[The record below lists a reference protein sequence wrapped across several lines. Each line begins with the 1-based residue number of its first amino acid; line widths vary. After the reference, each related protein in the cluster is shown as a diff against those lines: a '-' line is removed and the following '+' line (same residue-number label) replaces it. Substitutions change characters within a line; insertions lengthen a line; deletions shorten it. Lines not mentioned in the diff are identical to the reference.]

1 MLVQKKKKKV
11 FQYGES
17 DFSATL
23 FRIFVSDAEIE
34 EFNVWG

>member
-1 MLVQKKKKKV
+1 MLVQKKKKV